1 MKCRCGRDLCT
12 FLIASSPPEAITA
25 RRSLT
30 IPFTRCFKTRN
41 FLNYFLLPPKRV
53 GATKTWNYGL
63 CLRQMFASRIRCC
76 LYLLH
81 YEFIHYTNWKRI
93 NRRRIIECI
102 IKVNILTNSLA
113 QINSK
118 MRVWAHQYRYIA
130 YYICSNTTEEQI
142 LICVW
147 RSIICL
153 NIDTYMYWLV
163 GCMSKMY
170 KIHVYV

>member
-12 FLIASSPPEAITA
+12 FLIASSPLEAITA

-63 CLRQMFASRIRCC
+63 CLWQMLASKIRC
-76 LYLLH
+76 LAVHLLH
-81 YEFIHYTNWKRI
+81 YEFIHCTQWKRI
-93 NRRRIIECI
+93 DRCRIVEYI

-118 MRVWAHQYRYIA
+118 LRIWTRQYIIHCVLYLNKHYTIA
-130 YYICSNTTEEQI
+130 NVD
-142 LICVW
+142 L
-147 RSIICL
+147 CL
-153 NIDTYMYWLV
+153 A
-163 GCMSKMY
+163 
-170 KIHVYV
+170 